1 MSRRSLVLH
10 AGRMVGRTLRSYAM
24 LSVTILL
31 SFSFLLGY
39 LVFTDSQLHNSYK
52 DVLHQDRHVV
62 SFTGSGI
69 RDPRMDAVLRETQKA
84 GQTHQ
89 MKLLYAAL
97 GEEPL
102 SLEDG
107 STLMMLPQAYFLP
120 SQAWALY
127 DQMNGIQVHF
137 MEVEW
142 LDGQPHETVHLEGN
156 QVIME
161 RSMYEILGLGQMERP
176 QWDLLVRFLP
186 DREDPHGPEKTTRL
200 SVEVVGLID
209 TEDGQPRQDEVGDY
223 SFCPVVYFPMSRL
236 QTLPETLRNR
246 LGYSWYEV
254 YYTDAPEVAA
264 GTAKGM
270 NITAFSIYQR
280 QNAALEQIRTEK
292 GNKAV
297 IAAAMLILLGIN
309 LYSSFRNALNDR
321 KFEIGVKRA
330 IGASS
335 WSIVRQF
342 LYESVMVMLANIL
355 LSVVLVADVALA
367 YKFVLS
373 RMPGRVEQFGAWTI
387 VISPYSAGMFVLCAV
402 SLTVVFSLIFAY
414 QSTQVEIVQY
424 LKAE

>member
-127 DQMNGIQVHF
+127 DQMNGIQVHS

-142 LDGQPHETVHLEGN
+142 LDGQPHETVHLEG
-156 QVIME
+156 
-161 RSMYEILGLGQMERP
+161 RRWYY
-176 QWDLLVRFLP
+176 
-186 DREDPHGPEKTTRL
+186 GPGHR
-200 SVEVVGLID
+200 
-209 TEDGQPRQDEVGDY
+209 
-223 SFCPVVYFPMSRL
+223 
-236 QTLPETLRNR
+236 
-246 LGYSWYEV
+246 
-254 YYTDAPEVAA
+254 
-264 GTAKGM
+264 KG
-270 NITAFSIYQR
+270 ICT
-280 QNAALEQIRTEK
+280 
-292 GNKAV
+292 G
-297 IAAAMLILLGIN
+297 
-309 LYSSFRNALNDR
+309 
-321 KFEIGVKRA
+321 
-330 IGASS
+330 
-335 WSIVRQF
+335 
-342 LYESVMVMLANIL
+342 
-355 LSVVLVADVALA
+355 
-367 YKFVLS
+367 
-373 RMPGRVEQFGAWTI
+373 
-387 VISPYSAGMFVLCAV
+387 
-402 SLTVVFSLIFAY
+402 
-414 QSTQVEIVQY
+414 
-424 LKAE
+424 